1 MIRRGF
7 TFFVTLFISLGLFS
21 QEKQRYFED
30 QFYLGLAYNSLGG
43 KVEDFKENKFSYS
56 VNYGF
61 IKDIPISKNG
71 KFAFGIGMGLGH
83 NSLNNNLKFNNSNFQ
98 FAQNVGSIKIN
109 RYNFTEFQIP
119 FEIRWRNSTVND
131 YKFWRIYSGLRYS
144 RVINSKYIFEDNT
157 SNGEIDNLPI
167 DKDQLGL
174 TLNIGFNTWNISLYQ
189 SINSF
194 FTQDINSDINDLKQF
209 RLGFIFYIF

>member
-43 KVEDFKENKFSYS
+43 KVENFKENKFSYS

-71 KFAFGIGMGLGH
+71 KFAFGIGLGLGH

>member
-43 KVEDFKENKFSYS
+43 KVENFKENKFSYS

>member
-71 KFAFGIGMGLGH
+71 KFAFGIGLGLGH

-157 SNGEIDNLPI
+157 SNGEMDNLPI

-194 FTQDINSDINDLKQF
+194 FNQDINSDINDLKQF